1 MMTNLIKITEKNGEN
16 TVSAKDLHQF
26 LGSNEQFGK
35 WIKRMLGYGYTQ
47 GVDYETLALLVPA
60 GEHNK
65 AWTKDYV
72 LTLDTAKEIAML
84 QRSKKGREIRRYFIE
99 VEKTA
104 RKQFVQMPK
113 SLNVYGMEALPYDWW
128 LLQNGYSV
136 SSGQRN
142 ARIRKHP
149 EHFYKGTNGWYINKL
164 YAEALLA
171 IKLGKEKLQQVQ
183 ALPQVLQV
191 EMF

>member
-1 MMTNLIKITEKNGEN
+1 MTELITITEQNGEN
-16 TVSAKDLHQF
+16 TVSAKELHQF

-35 WIKRMLGYGYTQ
+35 WIKRMLSYGYTQ
-47 GVDYETLALLVPA
+47 GVDYEHLALLVPTA
-60 GEHNK
+60 NGGHIE
-65 AWTKDYV
+65 AKDYV

-104 RKQFVQMPK
+104 RKQFIQMPK
-113 SLNVYGMEALPYDWW
+113 SINVFGMEALPYDWW

-183 ALPQVLQV
+183 ALPQLNQL

>member
-1 MMTNLIKITEKNGEN
+1 MNNLSIK
-16 TVSAKDLHQF
+16 
-26 LGSNEQFGK
+26 
-35 WIKRMLGYGYTQ
+35 
-47 GVDYETLALLVPA
+47 
-60 GEHNK
+60 
-65 AWTKDYV
+65 
-72 LTLDTAKEIAML
+72 DTMSSREIAQIAGKNHKEVL
-84 QRSKKGREIRRYFIE
+84 RSIRNMEKGWKKVTERKFALSEYTDSTGRKLPQYELT
-99 VEKTA
+99 KTECLYIATKFNDEA
-104 RKQFVQMPK
+104 RARLVLRWEALENERLKNYIQMPK

>member
-1 MMTNLIKITEKNGEN
+1 MTNLIKITEKNGEN

>member
-1 MMTNLIKITEKNGEN
+1 MTNLIKITEKNGEN
-16 TVSAKDLHQF
+16 TVSAKELHQF

-65 AWTKDYV
+65 TWTKDYV

-136 SSGQRN
+136 SSGQRSR
-142 ARIRKHP
+142 RIKNHP

-171 IKLGKEKLQQVQ
+171 IKLGKEKLKEIQ

>member
-1 MMTNLIKITEKNGEN
+1 MKELIKITEKNGQN
-16 TVSAKDLHQF
+16 TVSAKDLHQL

-47 GVDYETLALLVPA
+47 GVDYEHLALLVPTTN
-60 GEHNK
+60 GGHVK
-65 AWTKDYV
+65 SKDYV

-99 VEKTA
+99 VEKIA
-104 RKQFVQMPK
+104 RKQLIKMPR

-128 LLQNGYSV
+128 LLQNGFSV

-142 ARIRKHP
+142 YRIRKHP
-149 EHFYKGTNGWYINKL
+149 EHFYKTAEGKWYINKL
-164 YAEALLA
+164 YADVLLK
-171 IKLGKEKLQQVQ
+171 IKEGKKGLKEVR
-183 ALPQVLQV
+183 ALPRVK
-191 EMF
+191 